1 MIGGIV
7 GNFIG
12 VEFESTTIKT
22 YNLLELT
29 SAKSAISSHSLM
41 LAATADALLD
51 DDLSFD
57 ECYMK
62 WGQQNTVTNF
72 DDATEFWLLQGD
84 INYMQESAGSG
95 AAVRAG
101 VIGMLDIPLFKIL
114 DLAAESCRPTHNS
127 EKSIISAKAVCYVVY
142 AVRQKKSV
150 DDIYA
155 YLLANFNYVQPKDH
169 IELQQNLKV
178 NGDAKNVV
186 LAAIY
191 IALSTKD
198 WEDSIR
204 SCVYYFGSLSID
216 TNAIMCTASLIKS
229 QSHSVSERYE
239 QQTKRW
245 LFKNHQPVLQV
256 IEEFEHKKW
265 MCKLPF

>member
-12 VEFESTTIKT
+12 LEFESTTIKT

-41 LAATADALLD
+41 LASTADALMNDLD
-51 DDLSFD
+51 FS
-57 ECYMK
+57 ECFMK

-84 INYMQESAGSG
+84 INYMQESTGSG
-95 AAVRAG
+95 AAIRAG
-101 VIGMLDIPLFKIL
+101 VIGMLDIPLFQIL
-114 DLAAESCRPTHNS
+114 ELAAESCRSTHNS
-127 EKSIISAKAVCYVVY
+127 DEAVFSVQAVCYVVY
-142 AVRQKKSV
+142 GVRQKKSV
-150 DDIYA
+150 DEIYA
-155 YLLANFNYVQPKDH
+155 YLLANFNYERPKDH
-169 IELQQNLKV
+169 IELQQNLKI

-191 IALSTKD
+191 IALSTKN

-204 SCVYYFGSLSID
+204 STIYYFGGYN
-216 TNAIMCTASLIKS
+216 TNSIMCIASLIKS
-229 QSHSVSERYE
+229 QACSVSERYK

-245 LFKNHQPVLQV
+245 LFKNHQPVLQM
-256 IEEFEHKKW
+256 IEEFEHKRW

>member
-7 GNFIG
+7 GNYIG
-12 VEFESTTIKT
+12 VEFENIAIKT
-22 YNLLELT
+22 YNIIELT
-29 SAKSAISSHSLM
+29 STKSAISSHSLM
-41 LAATADALLD
+41 LASTADALLNNLD
-51 DDLSFD
+51 FG
-57 ECYMK
+57 ECFMK

-84 INYMQESAGSG
+84 INYMQESAGSA

-101 VIGMLDIPLFKIL
+101 VIGTLDVQLFQIL
-114 DLAAESCRPTHNS
+114 ELAAESCRPTHNS
-127 EKSIISAKAVCYVVY
+127 VEAITSAQAVCYVVH
-142 AVRQKKSV
+142 AVKDKSA
-150 DDIYA
+150 DQIYD
-155 YLLANFNYVQPKDH
+155 YLLSNFNYARPKDH
-169 IELQQNLKV
+169 IELQQNLKI

-191 IALSTKD
+191 IALSTRD

-204 SCVYYFGSLSID
+204 SSIYYFGGGYD
-216 TNAIMCTASLIKS
+216 TNSIMCIASLIKS
-229 QSHSVSERYE
+229 QACSVSERYK

-245 LFKNHQPVLQV
+245 LFKNHQPVLQM

-265 MCKLPF
+265 MCQLPF

>member
-12 VEFESTTIKT
+12 LEFESTTIKT
-22 YNLLELT
+22 YNLIELT

-41 LAATADALLD
+41 LAATADALLNY
-51 DDLSFD
+51 DLSFD
-57 ECYMK
+57 ECYMR

-72 DDATEFWLLQGD
+72 DDPTEFWLLQSD
-84 INYMQESAGSG
+84 INYMQESLGSG

-101 VIGMLDIPLFKIL
+101 VIGTLNIPLCQIL
-114 DLAAESCRPTHNS
+114 DLAAESCRCTHNS
-127 EKSIISAKAVCYVVY
+127 DEAVISAQAVCYVVY

-150 DDIYA
+150 NEIYA
-155 YLLANFNYVQPKDH
+155 YLLANFNYVRPKNH
-169 IELQQNLKV
+169 IELQENLKD

-186 LAAIY
+186 SAAIY

-198 WEDSIR
+198 WEDCIR
-204 SCVYYFGSLSID
+204 SSVYFFGGYD
-216 TNAIMCTASLIKS
+216 TNSIMCIASQIKS
-229 QSHSVSERYE
+229 QSHSVNERYE

-245 LFKNHQPVLQV
+245 LFKHHQPVLQV
-256 IEEFEHKKW
+256 LEEFSLQKW
-265 MCKLPF
+265 MCGLPF

>member
-41 LAATADALLD
+41 LGATADALLH
-51 DDLSFD
+51 DLNFD
-57 ECYMK
+57 ECYMR
-62 WGQQNTVTNF
+62 WGQKNTVTDF
-72 DDATEFWLLQGD
+72 DDPTEFWLLQSD

-95 AAVRAG
+95 AAVRSG
-101 VIGMLDIPLFKIL
+101 IIGTLGIPLHQML
-114 DLAAESCRPTHNS
+114 DLAAESCRCTHNS
-127 EKSIISAKAVCYVVY
+127 DEAVISAQAVCYVVY
-142 AVRQKKSV
+142 AVRQKPV
-150 DDIYA
+150 DEIYA
-155 YLLANFNYVQPKDH
+155 YLLTNFNYERPKDH
-169 IELQQNLKV
+169 IELQQNLKI

-191 IALSTKD
+191 IALLTKD

-204 SCVYYFGSLSID
+204 SCVYYFGGSNMD
-216 TNAIMCTASLIKS
+216 TNAIMCIASLIKS
-229 QSHSVSERYE
+229 QSHSVSKRYE

-245 LFKNHQPVLQV
+245 LFKHHQSVLQV
-256 IEEFEHKKW
+256 VEEFSAKKW
-265 MCKLPF
+265 MCGLPF